1 MTEND
6 AQHVTLSV
14 GTALGG
20 HDDGRIAFQEIA
32 ERVKSAACG
41 CPQATRYDQA
51 EFPSGVSITLRLP
64 SGEMCVIA
72 AHRVGVFALAM
83 CFRVVEWSP
92 SPSRCDSVVTD

>member
-14 GTALGG
+14 GTALAG
-20 HDDGRIAFQEIA
+20 HDDGRIAFQQIA

-41 CPQATRYDQA
+41 RPQATRYDQA

-72 AHRVGVFALAM
+72 AHGRVGVFALAM
-83 CFRVVEWSP
+83 CFRGVEWSP
-92 SPSRCDSVVTD
+92 RPSSL